1 MYTYIYSL
9 LFGWRLMR
17 FDGIIVE
24 RLDIDYVYKYNLL
37 FRHIRMR
44 FDDSC
49 IFRRRLWIHL

>member
-1 MYTYIYSL
+1 
-9 LFGWRLMR
+9 MR

-37 FRHIRMR
+37 FGHIRMR